1 MNIFEAIDKLIT
13 EHGSASILKEHVS
26 FLRNK
31 IDMLTS
37 ENNVLKDEINSMKL
51 NTTSL
56 EKQIQG
62 INEDNKNLE
71 INNSN
76 LESQLNAVHGNNPD
90 KHACDHCGSARL
102 KRSGSRHSGK
112 KLAGITIK
120 DALYTCDDCGKESA
134 FTIIP
139 K

>member
-1 MNIFEAIDKLIT
+1 MNIFAEIERLIT
-13 EHGSASILKEHVS
+13 EHGSAAILKERVA
-26 FLRNK
+26 FLR
-31 IDMLTS
+31 DQFDVLTS
-37 ENNVLKDEINSMKL
+37 ENNVLKEEIKSIKF

-62 INEDNKNLE
+62 LNKDNKNLE

-76 LESQLNAVHGNNPD
+76 LESQLNDLHTGNPE
-90 KHACDHCGSARL
+90 KHSCDHCGSSRL
-102 KRSGSRHSGK
+102 KRSGSKVIK
-112 KLAGITIK
+112 KLAGIPIK
-120 DALYTCDDCGKESA
+120 GAIYICEECGKESA